1 MSAIHLKIVL
11 AVVALSAV
19 AASIAV
25 ACGGATQ
32 FQTVQTFEAEERVRI
47 STATAEAMVAAGL
60 DPDAVVSGGVAA
72 TFRAELAATQT
83 AEAEAGGGSTGN
95 GSGSGSGSGSDTS
108 ISTDVG
114 AGAADFVPEVPDG
127 PAQEGEAEVTIT
139 QGVFDPQVVKVKAG
153 TTVIWENLSGAASSA
168 RAIDGQAEQWDT
180 EAIWKSAFDRTVC
193 CGQHTFTITG
203 CHVYRSFFSN
213 DQGVG
218 AVCVVE

>member
-1 MSAIHLKIVL
+1 MSSIHLKIAL
-11 AVVALSAV
+11 VVASASAL
-19 AASIAV
+19 AALIAV

-32 FQTVQTFEAEERVRI
+32 FQTVQTFEAEERIRI
-47 STATAEAMVAAGL
+47 STSTAEAMVAAGL

-83 AEAEAGGGSTGN
+83 AEAETGGGSTGSA
-95 GSGSGSGSGSDTS
+95 SGSGSGSGSDTS

-114 AGAADFVPEVPDG
+114 AGAVDFVPVVPDG
-127 PAQEGEAEVTIT
+127 PAAEGEVTVTIT
-139 QGVFDPQVVKVKAG
+139 QGEFDPQVVKVKAG
-153 TTVIWENLSGAASSA
+153 TTVIWENLSGAASSS
-168 RAIDGQAEQWDT
+168 RSIDGQAEQWDT
-180 EAIWKSAFDRTVC
+180 EDIWKSAFNRDVC